1 MPTFTCFTAPGK
13 LTLPQKAEIANWCT
27 SVYHE
32 EFGIK
37 RYLIQV
43 IFEEVASGDQYIAGQ
58 PAPDVVWIRCD
69 VRSGRDEALKSRL
82 LLRVQQGV
90 AKTAKIPEE
99 AIWFYLNDLPAMNI
113 MEWGHIMPRP
123 TPAETLEIVP
133 VTDPA
138 IVPHDDERWFGALSE
153 PFKTR
158 LRSLEAATTSTA
170 AH

>member
-69 VRSGRDEALKSRL
+69 VRSGRDEARNPDFFSGSSKAL
-82 LLRVQQGV
+82 
-90 AKTAKIPEE
+90 
-99 AIWFYLNDLPAMNI
+99 
-113 MEWGHIMPRP
+113 PRP
-123 TPAETLEIVP
+123 
-133 VTDPA
+133 
-138 IVPHDDERWFGALSE
+138 S
-153 PFKTR
+153 KS
-158 LRSLEAATTSTA
+158 LRRRSGSISMTFLR
-170 AH
+170 